1 MYRNALHSVA
11 TNREYVW
18 KRIATVWQQI
28 GNMYRNALQQCG
40 NKWGICTEM
49 HCNGV
54 ATNGEYVQK
63 RIATVWQQMGN
74 MYRNA
79 LQRCGNK
86 WGICMET
93 HCNGVATS
101 RIKVWKGITSK
112 LRQESKKLYVV
123 SRNT

>member
-1 MYRNALHSVA
+1 M
-11 TNREYVW
+11 E
-18 KRIATVWQQI
+18 K
-28 GNMYRNALQQCG
+28 
-40 NKWGICTEM
+40 

-54 ATNGEYVQK
+54 ATNREYVQK

-79 LQRCGNK
+79 LQRYGNK
-86 WGICMET
+86 PNKSMET

-101 RIKVWKGITSK
+101 RRKVWKGITSK

>member
-1 MYRNALHSVA
+1 METHCNGVA
-11 TNREYVW
+11 TNGEYVQ

-28 GNMYRNALQQCG
+28 GNIYGNALQQCG

-79 LQRCGNK
+79 LQQCGNK
-86 WGICMET
+86 
-93 HCNGVATS
+93 
-101 RIKVWKGITSK
+101 
-112 LRQESKKLYVV
+112 
-123 SRNT
+123 

>member
-1 MYRNALHSVA
+1 
-11 TNREYVW
+11 
-18 KRIATVWQQI
+18 
-28 GNMYRNALQQCG
+28 MYRNALQQCG
-40 NKWGICTEM
+40 NKWGICIET

-101 RIKVWKGITSK
+101 RIKVWKGIISK